1 MEDKKVITTAD
12 DSAQEK
18 GPLDLSTTVKA
29 ALKSVTRQE
38 WREQEI
44 ESHNNCYLCGQKLH
58 FTHHTDFITQDVD
71 EEANCLHCQIRTIKQ
86 SHRLQ

>member
-1 MEDKKVITTAD
+1 MDDKKVID
-12 DSAQEK
+12 IREEFPQDQ

-29 ALKSVTRQE
+29 ALKTVTRDE

-44 ESHNNCYLCGQKLH
+44 ESHTICYLCGQKLH
-58 FTHHTDFITQDVD
+58 FIHQTDFITHEVD